1 VSGTTDKY
9 MQPKP
14 TPPRGF
20 PTTEFEA
27 RLARAQRLMHRHKIA
42 ALWLT
47 TEPEIRY
54 FSGFLTQFWH
64 SPTRPWFMVVPAE
77 GKPIAVIPEIGASYM
92 ATTWIESIH
101 TWLSPTPDD
110 EGVSLLLSTLRETAG
125 RTGRIATP
133 MGPETHLHLPLA
145 DFSRIRRELT
155 TAGLELVDAM
165 PIIRSLRLVK
175 STAEIEKVATIC
187 DLVSAAFAN
196 LPTFIGQG
204 DTQREI
210 FRAFKMD
217 ILRLGGDDVP
227 YLVGG
232 SGCNGYSDIISP
244 PSDRAM
250 QPGDI
255 LMLDTGSVFDGYF
268 CDFDRNFAVGH
279 PSDLA
284 RKAYDLLYRAT
295 EAGLQAARASIT
307 ATDLYQVMARELAVW
322 DGSSSGVGRF
332 GHGLGM
338 QLTEWPSLTPSD
350 QTVLQ
355 SGMIITLEPG
365 LEVSPGR
372 MMVHEENIVIRE
384 SGADLLTRRA
394 PRELPV
400 IA

>member
-1 VSGTTDKY
+1 MKSKAVP
-9 MQPKP
+9 Q
-14 TPPRGF
+14 RGF
-20 PTTEFEA
+20 PTVEYET
-27 RLARAQRLMHRHKIA
+27 RLNSAQLLMHRHEID

-54 FSGFLTQFWH
+54 FSGFLTQFWQ
-64 SPTRPWFMVVPAE
+64 SPARPWFMVVPAE

-92 ATTWIESIH
+92 ATTWIESIRS
-101 TWLSPTPDD
+101 WPSPTPDD
-110 EGVSLLLSTLRETAG
+110 EGVTLLLSTIRETAG
-125 RTGRIATP
+125 RAGRIATP
-133 MGPETHLHLPLA
+133 MGPETHLRLPLA

-155 TAGLELVDAM
+155 TAGLELVDAT

-175 STAEIEKVATIC
+175 SAAEIEKVAYIC
-187 DLVSAAFAN
+187 DLVSVAFAY
-196 LPTFIGQG
+196 LPTCVGLG
-204 DTQREI
+204 DTEREI

-217 ILRLGGDDVP
+217 ILRRGGDDVP

-244 PSDRAM
+244 PSDRAT

-255 LMLDTGSVFDGYF
+255 LMLDTGSICDGYF
-268 CDFDRNFAVGH
+268 CDFDRNFAVGQ

-295 EAGLQAARASIT
+295 EKGLQAARAGIT
-307 ATDLYQVMARELAVW
+307 AANLYQAMARELAVW

-355 SGMIITLEPG
+355 PGMIITLEPG

-384 SGADLLTRRA
+384 SGAELLTRRA

-400 IA
+400 ID